1 MFAYPFYFTIKTE
14 GGDVMYNN
22 PYYNSAQSSMD
33 RIDGQIRDLE
43 NMRNQLQRTI
53 GQQPS
58 INQTFQLTPNSSGVR
73 LVGSVED
80 VNKELVFA
88 DSVFISR
95 DFSSMWIKN
104 TKGEV
109 RHFDIKETVEK
120 DEKDLL
126 IDELKARIDKLERG
140 ERDEEPRASDT
151 TTEPIQ
157 E

>member
-1 MFAYPFYFTIKTE
+1 
-14 GGDVMYNN
+14 MYNN
-22 PYYNSAQSSMD
+22 PYYNSAQTSMD

-73 LVGSVED
+73 LVSSMED

-95 DFSSMWIKN
+95 DFSNMWIKN

-109 RHFDIKETVEK
+109 RHFEIKETVQK

-140 ERDEEPRASDT
+140 EGDEEPRTSSTA
-151 TTEPIQ
+151 TEPVQ

>member
-1 MFAYPFYFTIKTE
+1 
-14 GGDVMYNN
+14 MYNN

-43 NMRNQLQRTI
+43 NMRNQLQRTV

-58 INQTFQLTPNSSGVR
+58 INQTFQLSPNSSGVR
-73 LVGSVED
+73 LVSGIED

-95 DFSSMWIKN
+95 DFNNMWIKN

-109 RHFDIKETVEK
+109 RHFEIKETVQK
-120 DEKDLL
+120 DEKDLI

-140 ERDEEPRASDT
+140 DRDEEPRASDNV
-151 TTEPIQ
+151 TEPVQ

>member
-1 MFAYPFYFTIKTE
+1 
-14 GGDVMYNN
+14 MYNN
-22 PYYNSAQSSMD
+22 PYYNAQNSMD

-95 DFSSMWIKN
+95 DFSNMWIKN
-104 TKGEV
+104 TKGEI
-109 RHFDIKETVEK
+109 RHFDIKETVQK
-120 DEKDLL
+120 DEKDLI
-126 IDELKARIDKLERG
+126 IDELRARIDKLERG
-140 ERDEEPRASDT
+140 ERDEEPRTSDT
-151 TTEPIQ
+151 TTEPVQ

>member
-1 MFAYPFYFTIKTE
+1 
-14 GGDVMYNN
+14 MYNN

-43 NMRNQLQRTI
+43 NMRNQLQRTV

-58 INQTFQLTPNSSGVR
+58 INQTFQLSPNGSGVR
-73 LVGSVED
+73 LVSGIED

-109 RHFDIKETVEK
+109 RHFEIKETVEK
-120 DEKDLL
+120 DERDIL

-140 ERDEEPRASDT
+140 ERDEEPRTSDT

>member
-1 MFAYPFYFTIKTE
+1 
-14 GGDVMYNN
+14 MYNN

-43 NMRNQLQRTI
+43 NMRNQLQRTV

-58 INQTFQLTPNSSGVR
+58 INQTFQLTPNGSGVR
-73 LVGSVED
+73 LVGSIED
-80 VNKELVFA
+80 VNRELVFA

-109 RHFDIKETVEK
+109 RHFEIKETVEK
-120 DEKDLL
+120 DEKDLI

-140 ERDEEPRASDT
+140 ERDEEPRTSDAV
-151 TTEPIQ
+151 TEPVQ